1 MNKYI
6 AALFASCCAN
16 IAFATTWYVTVDA
29 HNADYGETGETASGE
44 SWDAAITL
52 TNAVAKAQAGD
63 TILVEGG
70 TYALTKGLVISA
82 GITIRGGML
91 KGALSETINL
101 ENSVST
107 LNGRNTVQPIKLS
120 NSSKVKFE
128 RIDLTQGKPRNLSM
142 SASGDVEFVG
152 CLIRNSVKQ
161 NGTSGQGGPAGGLFV
176 GAIDEGGAYPELI
189 FTDCVIS
196 NNTPAAVSGNSRTAY
211 GYGVSF
217 KNFSKVF
224 INGCSFIAN
233 GVKDPPDN
241 VRSGDGGSAIYTSS
255 APIVVNKTKF
265 MGNQIVCGK
274 YGTAQNTGVV
284 RIMGSCDGSAFTN
297 CAFVANCEKIG
308 SQADGTADDFMGGT
322 IRIDSQNNSD
332 KIDFVNCTFAY
343 NACVGRNSPAGINV
357 VKGAAN
363 IINSIFFGSVTGQV
377 NAASIGKYVHVG
389 SSGSAS
395 IINCMFESEADISAV
410 NATSLS
416 THKLKFEDPLF
427 VYSLSQSRGLE
438 EYAGKGIMS
447 DTAMTNITRAVSFIT
462 DGTINVHLR
471 GARGYLDE
479 NTGEFVKGYKGAENQ
494 SPAIDAGINVFE
506 EFKERNGNKVN
517 LGFYG
522 NTPWATMSSGGF
534 MIIIR

>member
-6 AALFASCCAN
+6 SALFASFCAN

-107 LNGRNTVQPIKLS
+107 LNGRNTVQPIRLS

-196 NNTPAAVSGNSRTAY
+196 NNTPSAVSANSRTAY

-233 GVKDPPDN
+233 GVKDSPDA
-241 VRSGDGGSAIYTSS
+241 VRSGGGGSAIFTSS

-265 MGNQIVCGK
+265 MGNQVVCGL

-297 CAFVANCEKIG
+297 CAFVANCEKDG
-308 SQADGTADDFMGGT
+308 SQAFHDADDFMGGT

-363 IINSIFFGSVTGQV
+363 IINSIFFGSVTGQL

-462 DGTINVHLR
+462 DGTLNVHLR
-471 GARGYLDE
+471 GARGYFDE

-522 NTPWATMSSGGF
+522 NTPWATMSSSGF